1 MTADDLD
8 DADRIM
14 RTAFGTF
21 LGLPDPASFGG
32 DSEYIRTR
40 GRSANVSAF
49 VAEKDA
55 KVLGSNL
62 VTRWGSFAFFG
73 PLTVDPA
80 CWDSGIGSR
89 LMEPIVDLLDGW
101 EVSLAGLF
109 TFPHSAKHIGLYHR
123 YGFYPRALSALLQR
137 SVTAGGPTSR
147 PGTQRLSAVADSD
160 RPEFARGMAELTFA
174 VYPGLDLTGEIEEL
188 LRLGLG
194 DVIVT
199 VDDTGVTALAVCHLG
214 AGTEA
219 GRGTCYIKF
228 GAVRPGAPADELLSL
243 LRACDALAADDGAA
257 AVLAGVNTARTAAYD
272 AMLDDGFRPAM
283 YGLAMHRPSA
293 PGFSRPFDLVLD
305 DWR

>member
-1 MTADDLD
+1 MTVDDFD

-21 LGLPDPASFGG
+21 LGLPEPASFGG
-32 DSEYIRTR
+32 DSEYVRTR
-40 GRSANVSAF
+40 ARSANVSAF

-55 KVLGSNL
+55 QILGSNL

-123 YGFYPRALSALLQR
+123 YGFYPRALTAVLQR
-137 SVTAGGPTSR
+137 SVTGEPDTQ
-147 PGTQRLSAVADSD
+147 PGAQRLSAVADSD
-160 RPEFARGMAELTFA
+160 RPELVRGMAELTSA
-174 VYPGLDLTGEIEEL
+174 LHPGLDLTGEIDEL

-199 VDDTGVTALAVCHLG
+199 ADDIGVTAFAVCHLG
-214 AGTEA
+214 PGTEA
-219 GRGTCYIKF
+219 GGGTCYIKF
-228 GAVRPGAPADELLSL
+228 GAVRPGAPTDELMTL
-243 LRACDALAADDGAA
+243 LRACDALAADNGAA
-257 AVLAGVNTARTAAYD
+257 AVLAGVNTVRAAAYD

-283 YGLAMHRPSA
+283 YGVAMHRPNA
-293 PGFSRPFDLVLD
+293 PGFSRPSDLVLD

>member
-1 MTADDLD
+1 MTVDDFD

-32 DSEYIRTR
+32 DSEYVRTR

-55 KVLGSNL
+55 QILGSNL

-123 YGFYPRALSALLQR
+123 YGFYPRGLTALVQR
-137 SVTAGGPTSR
+137 SVTGGEPATQ
-147 PGTQRLSAVADSD
+147 PGAQRLSAVADSD
-160 RPEFARGMAELTFA
+160 RRELVRGMAELTSA
-174 VYPGLDLTGEIEEL
+174 VHPGLDLTGEIDEL

-199 VDDTGVTALAVCHLG
+199 ADDTGVTAFAVCHLG
-214 AGTEA
+214 PGTEA
-219 GRGTCYIKF
+219 GGGMCYIKF
-228 GAVRPGAPADELLSL
+228 GAVRPGAPTDELMTL
-243 LRACDALAADDGAA
+243 LRACDALAADKGAA
-257 AVLAGVNTARTAAYD
+257 AVLAGVNTVRTAAYD

-283 YGLAMHRPSA
+283 YGVAMHRPNA
-293 PGFSRPFDLVLD
+293 PGFSRPADLVLD

>member
-1 MTADDLD
+1 MTVDDFD

-32 DSEYIRTR
+32 DSEYVRTR

-55 KVLGSNL
+55 QILGSNL

-73 PLTVDPA
+73 PLTVDPT

-123 YGFYPRALSALLQR
+123 YGFYPRGLTALVQR
-137 SVTAGGPTSR
+137 SVTGGEPATQ
-147 PGTQRLSAVADSD
+147 PGAQRLSAVADSD
-160 RPEFARGMAELTFA
+160 RRELVRGMAELTSA
-174 VYPGLDLTGEIEEL
+174 VHPGLDLTGEIDEL

-199 VDDTGVTALAVCHLG
+199 ADDTGVTAFAVCHLG
-214 AGTEA
+214 PGTEA
-219 GRGTCYIKF
+219 GGGMCYIKF
-228 GAVRPGAPADELLSL
+228 GAVRPGAPTDELMTL
-243 LRACDALAADDGAA
+243 LRACDALAADKGAA
-257 AVLAGVNTARTAAYD
+257 AVLAGVNTVRTAAYD

-283 YGLAMHRPSA
+283 YGVAMHRPNA
-293 PGFSRPFDLVLD
+293 PGFSRPSDLVLD

>member
-1 MTADDLD
+1 MTVDDFD

-14 RTAFGTF
+14 RTGFGTF

-32 DSEYIRTR
+32 DSEYVRTR
-40 GRSANVSAF
+40 ARSANVSAF

-55 KVLGSNL
+55 QILGSNL

-123 YGFYPRALSALLQR
+123 YGFYPRALTALMQR
-137 SVTAGGPTSR
+137 SVTGGE
-147 PGTQRLSAVADSD
+147 PGAQRLSAVADSD
-160 RPEFARGMAELTFA
+160 RPEFVRGMAELTSA
-174 VYPGLDLTGEIEEL
+174 VYPGLDLTGEIDEL

-199 VDDTGVTALAVCHLG
+199 ADDTGVTAFAVCHLG
-214 AGTEA
+214 PGTEA
-219 GRGTCYIKF
+219 GGGTCYIKF
-228 GAVRPGAPADELLSL
+228 GAVRPGAPTQELMAL
-243 LRACDALAADDGAA
+243 LRACDALAADNGAA

-283 YGLAMHRPSA
+283 YGVAMHRPNA
-293 PGFSRPFDLVLD
+293 PGFSRPSDLVLD